1 MTGKEVSSTILNA
14 IRIPEHSST
23 LVFGCSKADDG
34 AYENFAKGT
43 VHWAKVWYAD
53 LGEEQCMDIAAWI
66 HEIIP
71 MEVAKFKGYYLSDVA
86 SKRAN
91 ITFVASNLLGTEKPY
106 NNKSTN

>member
-1 MTGKEVSSTILNA
+1 MRSGFQSIVPLSYLDVLKLTM
-14 IRIPEHSST
+14 EHM
-23 LVFGCSKADDG
+23 K
-34 AYENFAKGT
+34 NFAKGT
-43 VHWAKVWYAD
+43 IHWAKVWYAD

-91 ITFVASNLLGTEKPY
+91 IYICCFKPVRY
-106 NNKSTN
+106 